1 MAQNIF
7 NADDYA
13 AIIKRIEAL
22 TPNAQRKWGT
32 MTLPQ
37 MLEHCI
43 LQLKLALGII
53 TNNEKKT
60 SFLNTAF
67 GRWMALYIAPWPKGG
82 ATPQAMNVTLNM
94 TAIDEVTV
102 EKERLLQLLQ
112 TVQQHNHFQPHP
124 FFGAVN
130 KKDWGRLIWKHLNHH
145 LKQFGV

>member
-53 TNNEKKT
+53 KSNEKKT
-60 SFLNTAF
+60 SFL
-67 GRWMALYIAPWPKGG
+67 
-82 ATPQAMNVTLNM
+82 NVTLNM

-102 EKERLLQLLQ
+102 EQERLLQLLQ

-130 KKDWGRLIWKHLNHH
+130 KKDWGRLIWKHLSHH